1 MIAIIIRPSNVVF
14 QPRRS
19 SLNYFPAAEKQGGGG
34 QNFHRNQRQLL
45 VIVVKIQQFCQVYFD
60 KPDIFCPVLWEI
72 CTQIKGSSW
81 SL

>member
-34 QNFHRNQRQLL
+34 GQILH
-45 VIVVKIQQFCQVYFD
+45 KINC
-60 KPDIFCPVLWEI
+60 KAEGIF
-72 CTQIKGSSW
+72 
-81 SL
+81 